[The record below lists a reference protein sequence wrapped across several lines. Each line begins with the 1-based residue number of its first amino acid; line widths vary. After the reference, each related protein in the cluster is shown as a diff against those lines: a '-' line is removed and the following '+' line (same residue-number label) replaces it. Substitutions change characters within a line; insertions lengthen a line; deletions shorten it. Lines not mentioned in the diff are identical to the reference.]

1 MRPYITT
8 SSGKRTGLHVLVV
21 TAYAAGILLVSSSS
35 TFVPFA
41 PLWQLVGVLLL
52 VAGVYLT
59 TRYSLRSYTYAVEPG
74 DILDADGEAVYE
86 LVITEAIG
94 RKRTVVARV
103 ALRDIDADGLQV
115 VRQGETAVRRDE
127 ASPTPRVL
135 RYANTPVVA
144 VAIHVP
150 VPEEG
155 SILVLPYDEGL
166 LAAIRTAAR

>member
-1 MRPYITT
+1 M
-8 SSGKRTGLHVLVV
+8 
-21 TAYAAGILLVSSSS
+21 
-35 TFVPFA
+35 
-41 PLWQLVGVLLL
+41 
-52 VAGVYLT
+52 
-59 TRYSLRSYTYAVEPG
+59 
-74 DILDADGEAVYE
+74 YE

-103 ALRDIDADGLQV
+103 ALRDIDADGLQI
-115 VRQGETAVRRDE
+115 VRQGEKTVQKGGE
-127 ASPTPRVL
+127 TPTPRVL
-135 RYANTPVVA
+135 RYAHTPVVA